1 MEKELTLYSFTHEVN
16 SFSCDYSKKKQIPS
30 HFEFAS
36 IHFQIS
42 KMDLFTM
49 FTTLMISFTIL
60 TTFLIY
66 QLGRSDRENRRYT
79 NSRNFREGEH
89 C

>member
-1 MEKELTLYSFTHEVN
+1 MEKELTLYSFTHEIN
-16 SFSCDYSKKKQIPS
+16 SFSCDYPKKKQT
-30 HFEFAS
+30 
-36 IHFQIS
+36 QKS

-60 TTFLIY
+60 TIFLIY
-66 QLGRSDRENRRYT
+66 QLGRSDRENLRYT

>member
-1 MEKELTLYSFTHEVN
+1 MEKELTLYSFTHEIN
-16 SFSCDYSKKKQIPS
+16 SFSCDYPKKKQTPS
-30 HFEFAS
+30 FAP
-36 IHFQIS
+36 IHFQKS

-60 TTFLIY
+60 TIFLIY
-66 QLGRSDRENRRYT
+66 QLGRSDRENLRYI

>member
-1 MEKELTLYSFTHEVN
+1 MEKELTFYSFTHEVN
-16 SFSCDYSKKKQIPS
+16 SFSCDYSKKKQTLS

-36 IHFQIS
+36 IYFQKS

-49 FTTLMISFTIL
+49 FTTLMISFMIL